1 MPLPSWAQKSV
12 QVVRA
17 AQVLDHGT
25 TQPDWS
31 QATTRTVVGC
41 SFQPSSGIDDILN
54 RSAVGG
60 PAVLFMPAGTDVTGY
75 DRVVVNGK
83 TYEVVGEPEVW
94 EGPTPR
100 LAHTKVTLHVW
111 EG

>member
-1 MPLPSWAQKSV
+1 MPLPLWAQASV

-17 AQVLDHGT
+17 LQVPVHGT
-25 TQPDWS
+25 NQPDWS
-31 QATTRTVVGC
+31 QATTATVAGC
-41 SFQPSSGIDDILN
+41 SFQPATGVDDVKD

-60 PAVLFMPAGTDVTGY
+60 PAVLFMPAGTDIVGY

-94 EGPTPR
+94 AGPTPR
-100 LAHTKVTLHVW
+100 TSHLRVSIHVW

>member
-1 MPLPSWAQKSV
+1 MLPAWARKSV

-17 AQVLDHGT
+17 LQVSDHGT

-31 QATTRTVVGC
+31 QATTTTVAGC
-41 SFQPSSGIDDILN
+41 SFQPSSGIDDIKN

-60 PAVLFMPAGTDVTGY
+60 PAALYMPAGTDITGY
-75 DRVVVNGK
+75 DRVVLNGK
-83 TYEVVGEPEVW
+83 TYEVVGEPEAW

-100 LAHTKVTLHVW
+100 LNHLRVMLHVW